1 MVVGAEL
8 TQSSMMRQTLAMCIV
23 LLSIPYIY
31 KKKVIIAALFILFA
45 SLFHSSAKILLP
57 IVFLGFVNWRM
68 GKKGVIIGVVLFFAI
83 LLFKNIVTSIIEN
96 TLSVTGLGKYTYYL
110 EEGEEESKLEAGIG
124 FVY

>member
-1 MVVGAEL
+1 M
-8 TQSSMMRQTLAMCIV
+8 
-23 LLSIPYIY
+23 
-31 KKKVIIAALFILFA
+31 
-45 SLFHSSAKILLP
+45 LP

-110 EEGEEESKLEAGIG
+110 EEGKEESKLESGIG
-124 FVY
+124 FVYQIIIMSMILYYEKDKIERTD